1 MKAPHPSHANKKP
14 RAAARG
20 TLSLHLTRGPEHSG
34 PELSFDQVTPIT
46 QGSEIG
52 GLRTISSRMSSC
64 LLREVQ
70 PIANQNSTGT
80 RPVIELFLL
89 LEACTSI
96 HPARRL
102 EERMGSRNNHHL
114 LDPFSIDASQDLSH
128 LGQPDPFPP
137 VPGQDAISSH
147 RRRIELPVIRRE
159 PRWTPVDQGQEI
171 FVFGI
176 FVEFVENLIVVF
188 LPVAP
193 VAGFGGSE
201 TQVHG
206 RPVDQR
212 VLIAANVPR

>member
-128 LGQPDPFPP
+128 LGQPDPFPRTGTGRNF
-137 VPGQDAISSH
+137 VPPSPYRTASDTTRTPLDSRRSRSGNLRLRDL
-147 RRRIELPVIRRE
+147 RRVRRKPDRRISVSRSFRRV
-159 PRWTPVDQGQEI
+159 RW
-171 FVFGI
+171 F
-176 FVEFVENLIVVF
+176 
-188 LPVAP
+188 
-193 VAGFGGSE
+193 
-201 TQVHG
+201 
-206 RPVDQR
+206 
-212 VLIAANVPR
+212 